1 MNIQRA
7 AIISVPH
14 VGPRSGEGGGGG
26 GRLTVPHRT
35 RWSRVALG
43 PQSCQRNVGDARRSF
58 RQPSRL
64 PRNNESPRRRFRSG
78 TGQFR
83 NRLSD
88 LQNRPVGELGTDRK
102 QDGGWRGGVRFA
114 NVYPRLPAGLY
125 HLPPPPG
132 PMLSWTNQIAWAV
145 ASGCST
151 ANRIS
156 IFLEHSGIRV
166 PL

>member
-125 HLPPPPG
+125 HLPPPG
-132 PMLSWTNQIAWAV
+132 PYVIMDESD
-145 ASGCST
+145 
-151 ANRIS
+151 
-156 IFLEHSGIRV
+156 RV
-166 PL
+166 GGRFRLFHGESNIYFS